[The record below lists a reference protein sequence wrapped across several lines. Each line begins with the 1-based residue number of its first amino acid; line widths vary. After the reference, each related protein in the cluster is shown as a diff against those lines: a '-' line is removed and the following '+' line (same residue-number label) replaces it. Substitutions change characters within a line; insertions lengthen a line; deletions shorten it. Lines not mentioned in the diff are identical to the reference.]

1 MSFAPKTIFARCR
14 TQARSLTSVSSL
26 TRTSTCFDPTNY
38 LHIDSLR
45 SNTITN
51 AKAPLPGTPK
61 FYDRSLFDF
70 SSAKIELPQANFQHH
85 GEIIDLEETIQAMS
99 RNSRKPKKAN
109 KGSRP
114 CSRAARRRKKEKIG
128 KRSR

>member
-1 MSFAPKTIFARCR
+1 MSYAPKTIFARCR
-14 TQARSLTSVSSL
+14 TQARCHSSVSSL
-26 TRTSTCFDPTNY
+26 TRTTSCSDPTNY
-38 LHIDSLR
+38 LNIDSLR
-45 SNTITN
+45 GNVITRT
-51 AKAPLPGTPK
+51 KVPLPGTPT

-70 SSAKIELPQANFQHH
+70 SSAKIELPQSNFQHN
-85 GEIIDLEETIQAMS
+85 EIDLEETIQAMN
-99 RNSRKPKKAN
+99 RNARKPKKAN